1 MMVTRMLRLMSNLWQ
16 RPRPRL
22 QSRPKP
28 VLTVLLL
35 LAVLV
40 AAGLR
45 ADEFPYPAWVRVM
58 SDRGDAGSRW
68 FMVSSPRRSA
78 VKKLTLDF
86 PASEVAEAA
95 LEYQIQMAP
104 YDPGLKQHIRTANY
118 PWSNLLVRVNG
129 QLILDEPAARHI
141 SVGVHHLRF
150 PAEHL
155 QEGENTIA
163 MTWKE
168 LPEGNPEKLR
178 LGYIYFARDL
188 PQTPAENDEPN
199 LRIRLLLRFR
209 DGAE

>member
-1 MMVTRMLRLMSNLWQ
+1 M
-16 RPRPRL
+16 
-22 QSRPKP
+22 
-28 VLTVLLL
+28 
-35 LAVLV
+35 
-40 AAGLR
+40 
-45 ADEFPYPAWVRVM
+45 
-58 SDRGDAGSRW
+58 
-68 FMVSSPRRSA
+68 
-78 VKKLTLDF
+78 
-86 PASEVAEAA
+86 
-95 LEYQIQMAP
+95 
-104 YDPGLKQHIRTANY
+104 KQHIRTANY

-150 PAEHL
+150 PAAHL
-155 QEGENTIA
+155 LEGENTIA